1 MLLYRFVISLSRFQ
15 KQVMFLLLDLM
26 VVPVALIFAA
36 LLNSSIALDGTQGWQ
51 FLPLVLCMIAV
62 AAATSVGL
70 GLPRIKLNA
79 YESHGIMRTTA
90 FAAVTGGAGL
100 IINYVL
106 GANLTPKIFVIFTMI
121 FLIMAVSWRVLLRQ
135 ITLWIYRR
143 GSDRM
148 RVIVYGAGQTGQQL
162 AAALRTDDAVELVA
176 FVDDNPTLQSM
187 VVAGLPVFAP
197 SELQSVMAR
206 RKIDRIVLAMPSAS
220 ARNQAR
226 IAARLRPLGVEV
238 HSLPSFAELV
248 CTSEV
253 SLRDAAVPLD
263 ELLGRDNLESELPS
277 TSEAYSGRTIMIT
290 GAGGSIGSELCRQL
304 MKCSPAQ
311 LILFDHSEL
320 SLYNIDREL
329 REMAQG
335 TEIIPILGSVTD
347 EPLVRHVLTEHRIE
361 VILHAAAY
369 KHVPLV
375 EGNEIAGLWNNVFGT
390 RIVANAA
397 RAADIPR
404 FILVSSDKAVRPT
417 NIMGASKR
425 LSELVVQDLATRST
439 STKFA
444 MVRFGNVLG
453 SSGSVIPLFREQIA
467 RGGPVTLTHGEVTR
481 YFMTISEAARLV
493 LLAGSYARGGDLF
506 VLDMGKPVP
515 IRQLARQMIEGAG
528 MRVRDAR
535 HPDGDIEIL
544 VTGLRPGEKMHE
556 ELLISSDMLTTPHAK
571 ILRAQ
576 ESYLSELEMAN
587 ALRDLREAVDTQDA
601 AAARKVV
608 ARWVEK
614 HEGTTLTTAT
624 AN

>member
-1 MLLYRFVISLSRFQ
+1 MLLYRLVVSLSRFQ
-15 KQVMFLLLDLM
+15 KQVMFLILDLM
-26 VVPVALIFAA
+26 ALPVALLCAA
-36 LLNSSIALDGTQGWQ
+36 VLNSATFLDNTLAWRVM
-51 FLPLVLCMIAV
+51 PLVVFMMLVGAV
-62 AAATSVGL
+62 TSLGL

-90 FAAVTGGAGL
+90 FAAVAGASGL
-100 IINYVL
+100 VINQVL
-106 GANLTPKIFVIFTMI
+106 GTMLTPKIFVIFTMI

-135 ITLWIYRR
+135 ITLWVYRR
-143 GSDRM
+143 GCDRM

-162 AAALRTDDAVELVA
+162 AAALRTDDAVALVA

-197 SELQSVMAR
+197 AELKSLMTRQH
-206 RKIDRIVLAMPSAS
+206 IDRIVLAMPSAS
-220 ARNQAR
+220 ARDQAR

-238 HSLPSFAELV
+238 HSLPSFAALV
-248 CTSEV
+248 GTGEV

-263 ELLGRDNLESELPS
+263 ELLGRQNLDSELPS
-277 TSEAYSGRTIMIT
+277 TTEAYSGRTILIT

-304 MKCSPAQ
+304 MKCNPAR
-311 LILFDHSEL
+311 LILLDHSEL

-329 REMAQG
+329 RDVANG
-335 TEIIPILGSVTD
+335 TQIVPILGSVTD
-347 EPLVRHVLTEHRIE
+347 EPLIRHMLQEHRIE

-390 RIVANAA
+390 RILANAA

-425 LSELVVQDLATRST
+425 LAELVVQDLATRST
-439 STKFA
+439 TTKFA

-467 RGGPVTLTHGEVTR
+467 RGGPVTLTHGDVTR

-528 MRVRDAR
+528 MRVRDTAS
-535 HPDGDIEIL
+535 PDGDIEIL
-544 VTGLRPGEKMHE
+544 VTGLRPGEKLHE

-587 ALRDLREAVDTQDA
+587 ALRDLRDAVDNHDPI
-601 AAARKVV
+601 AARKIV

-614 HEGTTLTTAT
+614 HEDTTQSTAT